1 MNPKAKRYSSRKKA
15 NRDDFYF
22 DDCAI
27 CRGMK
32 ETEEQGKNLSLEELR
47 ALFKKQNSQ
56 N

>member
-1 MNPKAKRYSSRKKA
+1 MKPKKSKRARKKVR
-15 NRDDFYF
+15 RDDFYF

-32 ETEEQGKNLSLEELR
+32 EAEEQGKNLSLEELQ